1 MINKIP
7 FTVIPGAFKYECIML
22 STKVDR
28 SVGTAQPGLYL
39 HTVNQLLTESELPN
53 FWMSNFVQFFRN
65 SKNDK
70 EIFMNTIPVSKS
82 LRMTSREI
90 AELTGKRHDHVLRDI
105 DNIIKSTAPNLGAS
119 IKSTTYID
127 SKGEERRQY
136 ELDFRA
142 SMLVING
149 YNDNLRL
156 RVIDRWQELE
166 EQAIAQATKLAEATT
181 WEQQRQVGKE
191 VRANFTNTLTD
202 HGVKGFGYAQC
213 TNGIYRPLFGNTA
226 ANLKKT
232 TWVK

>member
-1 MINKIP
+1 
-7 FTVIPGAFKYECIML
+7 
-22 STKVDR
+22 
-28 SVGTAQPGLYL
+28 
-39 HTVNQLLTESELPN
+39 
-53 FWMSNFVQFFRN
+53 MSNFVQFFRN

-166 EQAIAQATKLAEATT
+166 EQAI
-181 WEQQRQVGKE
+181 
-191 VRANFTNTLTD
+191 
-202 HGVKGFGYAQC
+202 
-213 TNGIYRPLFGNTA
+213 
-226 ANLKKT
+226 
-232 TWVK
+232 